1 MTATD
6 PALVEQ
12 IRFGRSRAYSA
23 ELFTPA
29 EVAEVVDAVQDVP
42 SWLRR
47 DAWQTAGGVAMA
59 TIGEPLYRNRER
71 FSYYTE
77 CARADNRALYR
88 HFRLAHERVATFFE
102 HRYGLPVVFAEDLA
116 VPGFHL
122 FSFERPG
129 DHEGGGWHVDTLHAQ
144 VPYLA
149 ARRRDVK
156 AVVNFTIPFELPD
169 GGSGMDLEDDLPCSA
184 QRGGGASVRVP
195 YRTGTMLFTEAE
207 HWHRI
212 AASRCLTPYQRR
224 TTLQGHGM
232 RMDDR
237 WILFW

>member
-12 IRFGRSRAYSA
+12 VRFGRSRAYLV
-23 ELFTPA
+23 ELFGPA
-29 EVAEVVDAVQDVP
+29 EVAEVVAAVEDVP
-42 SWLRR
+42 SALRR
-47 DAWQTAGGVAMA
+47 EAWRTARGDVVA

-71 FSYYTE
+71 FRYYAE
-77 CARADNRALYR
+77 RARAENRLLYR

-102 HRYGLPVVFAEDLA
+102 HRYAVPVVFADDLA

-122 FSFERPG
+122 FSFGAPG
-129 DHEGGGWHVDTLHAQ
+129 VYEGGGWHVDTLHAQ
-144 VPYLA
+144 VPHLA
-149 ARRRDVK
+149 ARRRDVQG
-156 AVVNFTIPFELPD
+156 VVNFTVPFELPD

-184 QRGGGASVRVP
+184 QRGGGASVHVP
-195 YRTGTMLFTEAE
+195 YRTGTMLFTESE

-212 AASRCLTPYQRR
+212 APSRCLSPSQRR
-224 TTLQGHGM
+224 TTYQGHGV
-232 RMDDR
+232 RLDDR